1 MELRHLRYFVA
12 IGEEEN
18 YRRAAQRLNVA
29 QTALSTQIQD
39 LEAELGVN
47 RGHCVSASRKTR
59 RGAAS
64 SRIRFGASG
73 NASLTPSCSSLRRPA
88 WSRSKPSGRDG
99 WMPGLYSTCRRL
111 MQN

>member
-39 LEAELGVN
+39 LEA
-47 RGHCVSASRKTR
+47 
-59 RGAAS
+59 
-64 SRIRFGASG
+64 
-73 NASLTPSCSSLRRPA
+73 
-88 WSRSKPSGRDG
+88 
-99 WMPGLYSTCRRL
+99 
-111 MQN
+111 